1 MAGAQGSAMLEFPR
15 WKYVVIVLVAL
26 LGTLYALPNLYP
38 QDPSVQ
44 VTASRGSQITQA
56 LGERVQAQL
65 DEAGIAV
72 KAIDVDA
79 ENGNMIVRLPDL
91 DTQTLASDLLRDS
104 LGQDYTVALNLAST
118 VPDWLT
124 RFGAKPMVLGLDL
137 QGGVHFVMQVD
148 QQAALERRLDSY
160 AEGIRATLRDNRVRY
175 SSVERRA
182 DGTIQTVLSDEADVS
197 RAMQLMAAD
206 QPTLNR
212 SVSGNRITTRVPEA
226 EVDQIAMD
234 AIDQNITTL
243 RNRVDEVGVAE
254 PVIQRQGDDR
264 VVVQLPGVQDTA
276 EAKRMIG
283 ATATLAYHAVLDGDA
298 FEAARTGVVPPD
310 GRIYYSREV
319 GIDGNPVPYILS
331 RRVIA
336 TGEEMV
342 TAQSSYD
349 QNGLPAVSVTLNASA
364 GKRMFDFTSMN
375 VGKPMAVVYIERVP
389 VVRMVNGE
397 EVRSFRDSEEIISV
411 ANIQGVFSR
420 EFQTTGLEKQEAD
433 DLARML
439 RSGSLAAPMDF
450 IEERI
455 VGPSLGAENV
465 SRGITAVGFAFL
477 FTLVFFMIYYRMFGL
492 VTSVALLLNL
502 VLVVA
507 VMSIFGATMT
517 LPGFAGLALSIGLS
531 VDANV
536 LINERI
542 REELRNGMPPKSA
555 IAAGYDKAS
564 SSILDANITGILA
577 GVALYAFGTGPLRG
591 FAITLVVGIIASM
604 FTALVVTR
612 GLVTLIYARRKKLKT
627 LAI

>member
-118 VPDWLT
+118 VPDWLS
-124 RFGAKPMVLGLDL
+124 RFGAKSMVLGLDL

-212 SVSGNRITTRVPEA
+212 SVSGNRITTRVPDS
-226 EVDQIAMD
+226 EVDQIAID

-477 FTLVFFMIYYRMFGL
+477 FTLAFFMIYYRMFGL

>member
-1 MAGAQGSAMLEFPR
+1 MLEFPR
-15 WKYVVIVLVAL
+15 WKYVLIVLVAL
-26 LGTLYALPNLYP
+26 VGILYAMPNLYP

-44 VTASRGSQITQA
+44 VTAGRGSQVTQA
-56 LGERVQAQL
+56 LGDRVRGELEA
-65 DEAGIAV
+65 AGIPV
-72 KAIDVDA
+72 KAIDVDP
-79 ENGNMIVRLPDL
+79 EGGNMLVRLPDL
-91 DTQTLASDLLRDS
+91 DSQTRASDLMRES
-104 LGQDYTVALNLAST
+104 LGQDFNVALNLAST

-124 RFGAKPMVLGLDL
+124 RFGASPMVLGLDL

-148 QQAALERRLDSY
+148 QEAALERRLESY
-160 AEGIRATLRDNRVRY
+160 AEGIRATLRDNRIRY

-182 DGTIQTVLSDEADVS
+182 DNSIVAVLSEEADANQ
-197 RAMQLMAAD
+197 AMRLLAAD

-212 SVSGNRITTRVPEA
+212 SLSGNRITVRLPEG
-226 EVDQIAMD
+226 ELNRIAID

-264 VVVQLPGVQDTA
+264 IVVQLPGVQDTA

-310 GRIYYSREV
+310 GRIAFHRQL
-319 GIDGNPVPYILS
+319 GPDGNPIPYIIS

-342 TAQSSYD
+342 NAQSTYD
-349 QNGLPAVSVTLNASA
+349 QNGLPAVSVTLNAAA

-375 VGKPMAVVYIERVP
+375 VGRPMAVLYIERVP

-397 EVRSFRDSEEIISV
+397 EVRTFRDSEEIISV

-465 SRGITAVGFAFL
+465 ARGVTAVGYAFL
-477 FTLVFFMIYYRMFGL
+477 FTLFFFMIYYRMFGL

-542 REELRNGMPPKSA
+542 REELRAGMPPKSA
-555 IAAGYDKAS
+555 IATGYDKAS

-591 FAITLVVGIIASM
+591 FAITLVVGITASM

-612 GLVTLIYARRKKLKT
+612 GIVTLIYARRKKLKT

>member
-1 MAGAQGSAMLEFPR
+1 MLEFPR

-26 LGTLYALPNLYP
+26 VGILYALPNLYP

-44 VTASRGSQITQA
+44 VTSTRGSQVTQA
-56 LGERVQAQL
+56 LADRVRGQL
-65 DEAGIAV
+65 DDAGIEV
-72 KAIDVDA
+72 KAIDVDP
-79 ENGNMIVRLPDL
+79 ESGNMMVRLPDL
-91 DTQTLASDLLRDS
+91 DSQTRASDLLREN

-118 VPDWLT
+118 VPDWLS
-124 RFGAKPMVLGLDL
+124 RFGASPMVLGLDL

-160 AEGIRATLRDNRVRY
+160 AEGIRATLRDNRIRY
-175 SSVERRA
+175 TSVERRA
-182 DGTIQTVLSDEADVS
+182 DGTIVAVLAEDADTTA
-197 RAMQLMAAD
+197 AMRLLASD

-212 SVSGNRITTRVPEA
+212 SVSGNRITTRLPDA
-226 EVDQIAMD
+226 ELNQIAID

-298 FEAARTGVVPPD
+298 YEAARTGVVPPD
-310 GRIYYSREV
+310 GRVYYTREA
-319 GIDGNPVPYILS
+319 GLDGNPMPYILS

-342 TAQSSYD
+342 NAQSTYD
-349 QNGLPAVSVTLNASA
+349 ENGMPAVSVTLNAAA

-375 VGKPMAVVYIERVP
+375 VGRPMAVVYIERVP
-389 VVRMVNGE
+389 EVRIVNGE
-397 EVRSFRDSEEIISV
+397 EVRTFRDSEEIISV

-420 EFQTTGLEKQEAD
+420 EFRTTGLEKQEAD
-433 DLARML
+433 QLARML

-465 SRGITAVGFAFL
+465 SRGVTAVGYAFL
-477 FTLVFFMIYYRMFGL
+477 FTLVFFMLYYRMFGL

-542 REELRNGMPPKSA
+542 REELRAGMPPKSA
-555 IAAGYDKAS
+555 IVTGYEKAS
-564 SSILDANITGILA
+564 SSILDANLTGILA

-591 FAITLVVGIIASM
+591 FAITLVVGISASM

-612 GLVTLIYARRKKLKT
+612 GIVTLIYGRRKKLKT

>member
-1 MAGAQGSAMLEFPR
+1 MLEFPR
-15 WKYVVIVLVAL
+15 WKYAVIVLVAL
-26 LGTLYALPNLYP
+26 LGILYALPNLYP

-44 VTASRGSQITQA
+44 VTATRGNEITQA
-56 LGERVQAQL
+56 LGDRVRTQL
-65 DEAGIAV
+65 EGAGIQI

-91 DTQTLASDLLRDS
+91 DSQTAASDLLRES

-148 QQAALERRLDSY
+148 QKAALERRLDSY

-175 SSVERRA
+175 TSVERRA
-182 DGTIQTVLSDEADVS
+182 DNTIQTVLADEADVS

-206 QPTLNR
+206 QPMLTR
-212 SVSGNRITTRVPEA
+212 SVSGNRIITSLPQSEI
-226 EVDQIAMD
+226 DQIAID

-283 ATATLAYHAVLDGDA
+283 ATATLAYHAVLDTDA
-298 FEAARTGVVPPD
+298 FEAARTGVVPPE
-310 GRIYYSREV
+310 GRLYYSRDV
-319 GIDGNPVPYILS
+319 GPDGNPIPYVLS

-342 TAQSSYD
+342 NAQSTYD
-349 QNGLPAVSVTLNASA
+349 ENGMPAVSVTLNAAA

-389 VVRMVNGE
+389 QVRIVNGE

-420 EFQTTGLEKQEAD
+420 EFRTTGLEKQEAD
-433 DLARML
+433 ELARML

-465 SRGITAVGFAFL
+465 ARGVTAVGYAFL
-477 FTLVFFMIYYRMFGL
+477 FTLFFFMLYYRMFGL
-492 VTSVALLLNL
+492 VTSVALMLNL

-542 REELRNGMPPKSA
+542 REELRNGMPPKAA

>member
-1 MAGAQGSAMLEFPR
+1 MLEFPR
-15 WKYVVIVLVAL
+15 WKYVVIVLVAI

-56 LGERVQAQL
+56 LGERVRAQL
-65 DEAGIAV
+65 DEAGIPV

-91 DTQTLASDLLRDS
+91 DAQTVASDLLRDN

-118 VPDWLT
+118 VPDWLS
-124 RFGAKPMVLGLDL
+124 RFGAKSMVLGLDL

-212 SVSGNRITTRVPEA
+212 SVSGNRITTRVPQA
-226 EVDQIAMD
+226 EVDQIAID

-298 FEAARTGVVPPD
+298 YEAARTGVVPPD
-310 GRIYYSREV
+310 GRIYYHREM
-319 GIDGNPVPYILS
+319 GPDGNPIPYILS

-349 QNGLPAVSVTLNASA
+349 ENGLPAVSVTLNASA

-375 VGKPMAVVYIERVP
+375 VGKPMAVVYIARVP
-389 VVRMVNGE
+389 QVRMVDGE
-397 EVRSFRDSEEIISV
+397 EVRTFRDSEEIISV

-420 EFQTTGLEKQEAD
+420 EFRTTGLEKQEAD

-465 SRGITAVGFAFL
+465 SRGVTAVGYAFL
-477 FTLVFFMIYYRMFGL
+477 FTLVFFMIYYRNFGL
-492 VTSVALLLNL
+492 VTCVALLLNL

-564 SSILDANITGILA
+564 SSILDANLTGILA

-612 GLVTLIYARRKKLKT
+612 GIVTLIYGRRKKLKT

>member
-1 MAGAQGSAMLEFPR
+1 MLEFPR
-15 WKYVVIVLVAL
+15 WKYVVIVLVAI

-56 LGERVQAQL
+56 LGERVRAQL
-65 DEAGIAV
+65 DEAGIPV

-91 DTQTLASDLLRDS
+91 DAQTVASDLLRDN

-118 VPDWLT
+118 VPDWLS
-124 RFGAKPMVLGLDL
+124 RFGAKSMVLGLDL

-212 SVSGNRITTRVPEA
+212 SVSGNRITTRVPQA
-226 EVDQIAMD
+226 EVDQIAID

-298 FEAARTGVVPPD
+298 YEAARTGVVPPD
-310 GRIYYSREV
+310 GRIYYHREM
-319 GIDGNPVPYILS
+319 GPDGNPIPYILS

-349 QNGLPAVSVTLNASA
+349 ENGLPAVSVTLNASA

-389 VVRMVNGE
+389 QVRMVDGE
-397 EVRSFRDSEEIISV
+397 EVRTFRDSEEIISV

-420 EFQTTGLEKQEAD
+420 EFRTTGLEKQEAD

-465 SRGITAVGFAFL
+465 SRGVTAVGYAFL
-477 FTLVFFMIYYRMFGL
+477 FTLVFFMIYYRNFGL
-492 VTSVALLLNL
+492 VTCVALLLNL

-564 SSILDANITGILA
+564 SSILDANLTGILA

-612 GLVTLIYARRKKLKT
+612 GIVTLIYGRRKKLKS

>member
-1 MAGAQGSAMLEFPR
+1 MLEFPR
-15 WKYVVIVLVAL
+15 WKYVVIVLVAI

-56 LGERVQAQL
+56 LGERVRAQL
-65 DEAGIAV
+65 DEAGIPV

-91 DTQTLASDLLRDS
+91 DAQTVASDLLRDS

-118 VPDWLT
+118 VPDWLS
-124 RFGAKPMVLGLDL
+124 RFGAKSMVLGLDL

-212 SVSGNRITTRVPEA
+212 SVSGNRITTRVPQA
-226 EVDQIAMD
+226 EVDQIAID

-298 FEAARTGVVPPD
+298 YEAARTGVVPPD
-310 GRIYYSREV
+310 GRIYYSRDV
-319 GIDGNPVPYILS
+319 GIDGNPIPYILS

-349 QNGLPAVSVTLNASA
+349 ENGLPAVSVTLNAAA

-389 VVRMVNGE
+389 QVRMVDGE
-397 EVRSFRDSEEIISV
+397 EVRTFRDSEEIISV

-420 EFQTTGLEKQEAD
+420 EFRTTGLEKQEAD

-477 FTLVFFMIYYRMFGL
+477 FTLIFFMIYYRNFGL
-492 VTSVALLLNL
+492 VTSVALMLNL

-612 GLVTLIYARRKKLKT
+612 GIVTLIYGRRKKLKT

>member
-1 MAGAQGSAMLEFPR
+1 MLEFPR
-15 WKYVVIVLVAL
+15 WKYALIVLVAL
-26 LGTLYALPNLYP
+26 LGLLYALPNMYP

-44 VTASRGSQITQA
+44 VTATRGNQVSQP
-56 LGERVQAQL
+56 LVERIRTQL
-65 DEAGIAV
+65 DEAGIAL
-72 KAIDVDA
+72 KSIDVDI
-79 ENGNMIVRLPDL
+79 EGGNLMVRLPDL
-91 DTQTLASDLLRDS
+91 DSQTLASDLLRES
-104 LGQDYTVALNLAST
+104 LGENYTVTLNLAST
-118 VPDWLT
+118 VPDWLS
-124 RFGAKPMVLGLDL
+124 RLGANPMVLGLDL

-160 AEGIRATLRDNRVRY
+160 AEAIRASLRDARVRY
-175 SSVERRA
+175 TSVERRA
-182 DGTIQTVLSDEADVS
+182 DGSIQTVLADEADVS
-197 RAMQLMAAD
+197 RAMRLMATD

-212 SVSGNRITTRVPEA
+212 SVSGNRITTRVPDTELN
-226 EVDQIAMD
+226 QIAID

-243 RNRVDEVGVAE
+243 RNRVDEVGVSE

-310 GRIYYSREV
+310 GRIYYSRDV
-319 GIDGNPVPYILS
+319 GIDGNPIPYILS

-342 TAQSSYD
+342 NAQSSYD

-364 GKRMFDFTSMN
+364 GKRMFDFTSMS

-389 VVRMVNGE
+389 QVRMVNGE
-397 EVRSFRDSEEIISV
+397 EVRTFRDSEEIISV
-411 ANIQGVFSR
+411 ANISGVFSR

-465 SRGITAVGFAFL
+465 SRGITAVGYAFL
-477 FTLVFFMIYYRMFGL
+477 FTLFFFMLYYRMFGL
-492 VTSVALLLNL
+492 ITSVALLMNL
-502 VLVVA
+502 VLVIA
-507 VMSIFGATMT
+507 VMSIFTATMT

-555 IAAGYDKAS
+555 IATGYDKAS
-564 SSILDANITGILA
+564 TSILDANLTGILA

-591 FAITLVVGIIASM
+591 FAITLVVGISASM

-612 GLVTLIYARRKKLKT
+612 GIATLIYGRRKKLKT

>member
-1 MAGAQGSAMLEFPR
+1 MLEFPR

-26 LGTLYALPNLYP
+26 LGVLYALPNLYP

-56 LGERVQAQL
+56 LGDRVRAQL
-65 DEAGIAV
+65 DEAGIPV

-91 DTQTLASDLLRDS
+91 DAQTVASDLLRDS

-118 VPDWLT
+118 VPDWLS
-124 RFGAKPMVLGLDL
+124 RFGAKSMVLGLDL

-182 DGTIQTVLSDEADVS
+182 DGTIQTLLSDEADVS

-212 SVSGNRITTRVPEA
+212 SVSGNRITTRVPDS
-226 EVDQIAMD
+226 EVDQIAID

-298 FEAARTGVVPPD
+298 YEAARTGVVPPD
-310 GRIYYSREV
+310 GRIYYHREM
-319 GIDGNPVPYILS
+319 GPDGNPIPYILS

-349 QNGLPAVSVTLNASA
+349 ENGLPAVSVTLNAAA

-389 VVRMVNGE
+389 QVRMVDGE
-397 EVRSFRDSEEIISV
+397 EVRTFRDSEEIISV

-420 EFQTTGLEKQEAD
+420 EFRTTGLEKQEAD

-477 FTLVFFMIYYRMFGL
+477 FTLIFFMIYYRNFGL
-492 VTSVALLLNL
+492 VTCVALLLNL

-612 GLVTLIYARRKKLKT
+612 GIVTLIYGRRKKLKT

>member
-1 MAGAQGSAMLEFPR
+1 MLEFPR
-15 WKYVVIVLVAL
+15 WKHVLIVLVAL
-26 LGTLYALPNLYP
+26 FGLLYALPNMYP

-44 VTASRGSQITQA
+44 VTASRGNQVTQA
-56 LGERVQAQL
+56 LGDRVRNQL
-65 DEAGIAV
+65 DEAGVEV
-72 KAIDVDA
+72 KSIDVDA
-79 ENGNMIVRLPDL
+79 ANGNMMVRLPDL
-91 DTQTLASDLLRDS
+91 DAQTQASDLLREN
-104 LGQDYTVALNLAST
+104 LGQDYSVALNLAST

-124 RFGAKPMVLGLDL
+124 GFGASPMVLGLDL

-148 QQAALERRLDSY
+148 QAAALERRLESY
-160 AEGIRATLRDNRVRY
+160 AEGIRATLRDNRIRY
-175 SSVERRA
+175 TSVERSG
-182 DGTIQTVLSDEADVS
+182 DDSIQAVLSDEADIS
-197 RAMQLMAAD
+197 QAMQLMAVD

-212 SVSGNRITTRVPEA
+212 SVSGNRITTRVPES
-226 EVDQIAMD
+226 ELGQIARD

-283 ATATLAYHAVLDGDA
+283 ATATLAYYAVLDGDA
-298 FEAARTGVVPPD
+298 YEAARTGVVPPE
-310 GRIYYSREV
+310 GRIYYTREP
-319 GIDGNPVPYILS
+319 GLDGNPMPYILS

-342 TAQSSYD
+342 NAQSTYD
-349 QNGLPAVSVTLNASA
+349 QNGLPAVSVTLNATA

-375 VGKPMAVVYIERVP
+375 VGRPMAVVYIERVP
-389 VVRMVNGE
+389 QVRMVDGE
-397 EVRSFRDSEEIISV
+397 EVRTFRDSEEIISV

-465 SRGITAVGFAFL
+465 ARGITAVGFAFL
-477 FTLVFFMIYYRMFGL
+477 FTLFFFMLYYRMFGL
-492 VTSVALLLNL
+492 VTSVALMLNL

-555 IAAGYDKAS
+555 IATGYDKAS

-591 FAITLVVGIIASM
+591 FAITLVVGITASM

-612 GLVTLIYARRKKLKT
+612 GIVTLIYARRKKLKT

>member
-1 MAGAQGSAMLEFPR
+1 MLEFPR
-15 WKYVVIVLVAL
+15 WKYALIVLVAL
-26 LGTLYALPNLYP
+26 LGLLYALPNMYP

-44 VTASRGSQITQA
+44 VTATRGNQVSQP
-56 LGERVQAQL
+56 LVERIRTQL
-65 DEAGIAV
+65 DEAGIAL
-72 KAIDVDA
+72 KSIDVDI
-79 ENGNMIVRLPDL
+79 EGGNLMVRLPDL
-91 DTQTLASDLLRDS
+91 DSQTLASDLLRES
-104 LGQDYTVALNLAST
+104 LGENYTVTLNLAST
-118 VPDWLT
+118 VPDWLS
-124 RFGAKPMVLGLDL
+124 RLGANPMVLGLDL

-160 AEGIRATLRDNRVRY
+160 AEAIRASLRDARVRY
-175 SSVERRA
+175 TSVERRA
-182 DGTIQTVLSDEADVS
+182 DGSIQTVLADEADVS
-197 RAMQLMAAD
+197 RAMRLMATD

-212 SVSGNRITTRVPEA
+212 SVSGNRITTRVPDTELN
-226 EVDQIAMD
+226 QIAID

-243 RNRVDEVGVAE
+243 RNRVDEVGVSE

-310 GRIYYSREV
+310 GRIYYSRDV
-319 GIDGNPVPYILS
+319 GIDGNPIPYILS

-342 TAQSSYD
+342 NAQSSYD

-364 GKRMFDFTSMN
+364 GKRMFDFTSMS

-389 VVRMVNGE
+389 QVRMVNGE
-397 EVRSFRDSEEIISV
+397 EVRTFRDSEEIISV
-411 ANIQGVFSR
+411 ANISGVFSR

-465 SRGITAVGFAFL
+465 SRGITAVGYAFL
-477 FTLVFFMIYYRMFGL
+477 FTLFFFMLYYRMFGL
-492 VTSVALLLNL
+492 ITSVALLMNL
-502 VLVVA
+502 VLVIA
-507 VMSIFGATMT
+507 VMSIFTATMT

-555 IAAGYDKAS
+555 IATGYDKAS
-564 SSILDANITGILA
+564 SSILDANLTGILA

-591 FAITLVVGIIASM
+591 FAITLVVGISASM

-612 GLVTLIYARRKKLKT
+612 GIATLIYGRRKKLKT

>member
-1 MAGAQGSAMLEFPR
+1 MLEFPR

-26 LGTLYALPNLYP
+26 LGVLYALPNLYP

-56 LGERVQAQL
+56 LGDRVRAQL
-65 DEAGIAV
+65 DEAGIPV

-91 DTQTLASDLLRDS
+91 DAQTVASDLLRDS

-118 VPDWLT
+118 VPDWLS
-124 RFGAKPMVLGLDL
+124 RFGAKSMVLGLDL

-212 SVSGNRITTRVPEA
+212 SVSGNRITTRVPDS
-226 EVDQIAMD
+226 EVDQIAID

-310 GRIYYSREV
+310 GRIYYSRDV
-319 GIDGNPVPYILS
+319 GIDGNPIPYILS

-349 QNGLPAVSVTLNASA
+349 ENGLPAVSVTLNAAA

-389 VVRMVNGE
+389 QVRMVDGE
-397 EVRSFRDSEEIISV
+397 EVRTFRDSEEIISV

-420 EFQTTGLEKQEAD
+420 EFRTTGLEKQEAD

-477 FTLVFFMIYYRMFGL
+477 FTLIFFMIYYRNFGL
-492 VTSVALLLNL
+492 VTCVALLLNL

-612 GLVTLIYARRKKLKT
+612 GIVTLIYGRRKKLKT

>member
-1 MAGAQGSAMLEFPR
+1 MLEFPR
-15 WKYVVIVLVAL
+15 WKYVVIVLVAI

-56 LGERVQAQL
+56 LGERVRAQL
-65 DEAGIAV
+65 DEAGIPV

-91 DTQTLASDLLRDS
+91 DAQTVASDLLRDS

-118 VPDWLT
+118 VPDWLS
-124 RFGAKPMVLGLDL
+124 RFGAKSMVLGLDL

-212 SVSGNRITTRVPEA
+212 SVSGNRITTRVPQA
-226 EVDQIAMD
+226 EVDQIAID

-298 FEAARTGVVPPD
+298 YEAARTGVVPPD
-310 GRIYYSREV
+310 GRIYYHREM
-319 GIDGNPVPYILS
+319 GPDGNPIPYILS

-349 QNGLPAVSVTLNASA
+349 ENGLPAVSVTLNASA

-375 VGKPMAVVYIERVP
+375 VGKPMAVVYIARVP
-389 VVRMVNGE
+389 QVRMVDGE
-397 EVRSFRDSEEIISV
+397 EVRTFRDSEEIISV

-420 EFQTTGLEKQEAD
+420 EFRTTGLEKQEAD

-439 RSGSLAAPMDF
+439 RAGSLAAPMDF

-465 SRGITAVGFAFL
+465 SRGVTAVGYAFL
-477 FTLVFFMIYYRMFGL
+477 FTLVFFMIYYRNFGL
-492 VTSVALLLNL
+492 VTCVALLLNL

-564 SSILDANITGILA
+564 SSILDANLTGILA

-612 GLVTLIYARRKKLKT
+612 GIVTLIYGRRKKLKS

>member
-1 MAGAQGSAMLEFPR
+1 MLEFAR
-15 WKYVVIVLVAL
+15 WKYAVIVLVAL
-26 LGTLYALPNLYP
+26 LGILYALPNMYP

-44 VTASRGSQITQA
+44 VTAARGSQVGPA
-56 LGERVQAQL
+56 LADRVRSQL
-65 DEAGIAV
+65 DEAGIAL
-72 KAIDVDA
+72 KSIDVDP
-79 ENGNMIVRLPDL
+79 EGGSMMVRLHDL
-91 DTQTLASDLLRDS
+91 DSQTQASDLLRET
-104 LGQDYTVALNLAST
+104 LGEGYAVALNLAST
-118 VPDWLT
+118 VPDWLS
-124 RFGAKPMVLGLDL
+124 RLGANPMVLGLDL

-160 AEGIRATLRDNRVRY
+160 AEGIRATLRDARVRY
-175 SSVERRA
+175 TSVERRA
-182 DGTIQTVLSDEADVS
+182 DGSIQTVLADEADVS
-197 RAMQLMAAD
+197 RAMRLMATD
-206 QPTLNR
+206 QPLLTR
-212 SVSGNRITTRVPEA
+212 SVSGNRITTRVPDSELN
-226 EVDQIAMD
+226 QIAID

-243 RNRVDEVGVAE
+243 RNRVDEVGVSE

-283 ATATLAYHAVLDGDA
+283 ATATLAYHAVLEGDA

-310 GRIYYSREV
+310 GRIYYSRET
-319 GIDGNPVPYILS
+319 GLDGNPIPYILS

-342 TAQSSYD
+342 NAQSTYD
-349 QNGLPAVSVTLNASA
+349 QNGLPAVSVTLNAAA

-397 EVRSFRDSEEIISV
+397 EVRSFRDSEEIISI

-433 DLARML
+433 DLSRML

-465 SRGITAVGFAFL
+465 ARGVTAVGYAFL
-477 FTLVFFMIYYRMFGL
+477 FTLFFFMLYYRMFGL
-492 VTSVALLLNL
+492 ITSVALLLNL

-542 REELRNGMPPKSA
+542 REELRAGMPPKAA
-555 IAAGYDKAS
+555 IATGYDKAS
-564 SSILDANITGILA
+564 SSILDANLTGILA

-591 FAITLVVGIIASM
+591 FAITLVVGIAASM

-612 GLVTLIYARRKKLKT
+612 GIATLIYARRKKLKT

>member
-1 MAGAQGSAMLEFPR
+1 MLEFPR
-15 WKYVVIVLVAL
+15 WKYVVIVLVAI

-56 LGERVQAQL
+56 LGERVRAQL
-65 DEAGIAV
+65 DEAGIPV

-91 DTQTLASDLLRDS
+91 DAQTVASDLLRDS

-118 VPDWLT
+118 VPDWLS
-124 RFGAKPMVLGLDL
+124 RFGAKSMVLGLDL

-182 DGTIQTVLSDEADVS
+182 DGTIQTLLSDEADVS

-212 SVSGNRITTRVPEA
+212 SVSGNRITTRVPQA
-226 EVDQIAMD
+226 EVDQIAID

-310 GRIYYSREV
+310 GRIYYSRDV
-319 GIDGNPVPYILS
+319 GIDGNPIPYILS

-349 QNGLPAVSVTLNASA
+349 ENGLPAVSVTLNAAA

-389 VVRMVNGE
+389 QVRMVDGE
-397 EVRSFRDSEEIISV
+397 EVRTFRDSEEIISV

-420 EFQTTGLEKQEAD
+420 EFRTTGLEKQEAD

-477 FTLVFFMIYYRMFGL
+477 FTLIFFMIYYRNFGL
-492 VTSVALLLNL
+492 VTSVALMLNL

-612 GLVTLIYARRKKLKT
+612 GIVTLIYGRRKKLKT

>member
-1 MAGAQGSAMLEFPR
+1 MLEFAR
-15 WKYVVIVLVAL
+15 WKYAVIVLVAL
-26 LGTLYALPNLYP
+26 LGILYALPNMYP

-44 VTASRGSQITQA
+44 VTAARGSQVGPA
-56 LGERVQAQL
+56 LADRVRSQL
-65 DEAGIAV
+65 DEAGIAL
-72 KAIDVDA
+72 KSIDVDP
-79 ENGNMIVRLPDL
+79 EGGSMMVRLHDL
-91 DTQTLASDLLRDS
+91 DSQTQASDLLRET
-104 LGQDYTVALNLAST
+104 LGEGYAVALNLAST
-118 VPDWLT
+118 VPDWLS
-124 RFGAKPMVLGLDL
+124 RLGANPMVLGLDL

-160 AEGIRATLRDNRVRY
+160 AEGIRATLRDARVRY
-175 SSVERRA
+175 TSVERRA
-182 DGTIQTVLSDEADVS
+182 DGSIQTVLADEADVS
-197 RAMQLMAAD
+197 RAMRLMATD
-206 QPTLNR
+206 QPLLTR
-212 SVSGNRITTRVPEA
+212 SVSGNRITTRVPDSELN
-226 EVDQIAMD
+226 QIAID

-243 RNRVDEVGVAE
+243 RNRVDEVGVSE

-283 ATATLAYHAVLDGDA
+283 ATATLAYHAVLEGDA

-310 GRIYYSREV
+310 GRIYYSRET
-319 GIDGNPVPYILS
+319 GLDGNPIPYILS

-342 TAQSSYD
+342 NAQSTYD
-349 QNGLPAVSVTLNASA
+349 QNGLPAVSVTLNAAA

-397 EVRSFRDSEEIISV
+397 EVRSFRDSEEIISI

-433 DLARML
+433 DLSRML

-465 SRGITAVGFAFL
+465 SRGVTAVGYAFL
-477 FTLVFFMIYYRMFGL
+477 FTLFFFMLYYRMFGL
-492 VTSVALLLNL
+492 ITSVALLLNL

-542 REELRNGMPPKSA
+542 REELRAGMPPKAA
-555 IAAGYDKAS
+555 IATGYDKAS
-564 SSILDANITGILA
+564 SSILDANLTGILA

-591 FAITLVVGIIASM
+591 FAITLVVGIAASM

-612 GLVTLIYARRKKLKT
+612 GIATLIYARRKKLKT

>member
-1 MAGAQGSAMLEFPR
+1 MLEFPR
-15 WKYVVIVLVAL
+15 WKYVVIVLVAI

-56 LGERVQAQL
+56 LGERVRAQL
-65 DEAGIAV
+65 DEAGIPV

-91 DTQTLASDLLRDS
+91 DAQTVASDLLRDS

-118 VPDWLT
+118 VPDWLS
-124 RFGAKPMVLGLDL
+124 RFGAKSMVLGLDL

-212 SVSGNRITTRVPEA
+212 SVSGNRITTRVPQA
-226 EVDQIAMD
+226 EVDQIAID

-298 FEAARTGVVPPD
+298 YEAARTGVVPPD
-310 GRIYYSREV
+310 GRIYYHREM
-319 GIDGNPVPYILS
+319 GPDGNPIPYILS

-349 QNGLPAVSVTLNASA
+349 ENGLPAVSVTLNAAA

-389 VVRMVNGE
+389 QVRMVDGE
-397 EVRSFRDSEEIISV
+397 EVRTFRDSEEIISV

-420 EFQTTGLEKQEAD
+420 EFRTTGLEKQEAD

-477 FTLVFFMIYYRMFGL
+477 FTLIFFMIYYRNFGL
-492 VTSVALLLNL
+492 VTSVALMLNL

-612 GLVTLIYARRKKLKT
+612 GIVTLIYGRRKKLKT

>member
-1 MAGAQGSAMLEFPR
+1 MLEFAR
-15 WKYVVIVLVAL
+15 WKYAVIVLVAL
-26 LGTLYALPNLYP
+26 LGILYALPNMYP

-44 VTASRGSQITQA
+44 VTAARGSQVGPA
-56 LGERVQAQL
+56 LADRVRSQL
-65 DEAGIAV
+65 DEAGIAL
-72 KAIDVDA
+72 KSIDVDP
-79 ENGNMIVRLPDL
+79 EGGSMMVRLQDL
-91 DTQTLASDLLRDS
+91 DSQTQASDLLRET
-104 LGQDYTVALNLAST
+104 LGEGYAVALNLAST
-118 VPDWLT
+118 VPDWLS
-124 RFGAKPMVLGLDL
+124 RLGANPMVLGLDL

-160 AEGIRATLRDNRVRY
+160 AEGIRATLRDARVRY
-175 SSVERRA
+175 TSVERRA
-182 DGTIQTVLSDEADVS
+182 DGSIQTVLADEADVS
-197 RAMQLMAAD
+197 RAMRLMATD
-206 QPTLNR
+206 QPLLTR
-212 SVSGNRITTRVPEA
+212 SVSGNRITTRVPDSELN
-226 EVDQIAMD
+226 QIAID

-243 RNRVDEVGVAE
+243 RNRVDEVGVSE

-283 ATATLAYHAVLDGDA
+283 ATATLAYHAVLEGDA

-310 GRIYYSREV
+310 GRIYYSRET
-319 GIDGNPVPYILS
+319 GLDGNPIPYILS

-342 TAQSSYD
+342 NAQSTYD
-349 QNGLPAVSVTLNASA
+349 QNGLPAVSVTLNAAA

-397 EVRSFRDSEEIISV
+397 EVRSFRDSEEIISI

-433 DLARML
+433 DLSRML

-465 SRGITAVGFAFL
+465 ARGVTAVGYAFL
-477 FTLVFFMIYYRMFGL
+477 FTLFFFMLYYRMFGL
-492 VTSVALLLNL
+492 ITSVALLLNL

-542 REELRNGMPPKSA
+542 REELRAGMPPKAA
-555 IAAGYDKAS
+555 IATGYDKAS
-564 SSILDANITGILA
+564 SSILDANLTGILA

-591 FAITLVVGIIASM
+591 FAITLVVGITASM
-604 FTALVVTR
+604 FTVLVVA
-612 GLVTLIYARRKKLKT
+612 GGIATLLYARREELKT
-627 LAI
+627 AAI

>member
-1 MAGAQGSAMLEFPR
+1 MLEFPR
-15 WKYVVIVLVAL
+15 WKYVVIVLVAV

-56 LGERVQAQL
+56 LGERVRAQL
-65 DEAGIAV
+65 DEAGIPV

-91 DTQTLASDLLRDS
+91 DAQTVASDLLRDN

-118 VPDWLT
+118 VPDWLS
-124 RFGAKPMVLGLDL
+124 RFGAKSMVLGLDL

-212 SVSGNRITTRVPEA
+212 SVSGNRITTRVPQA
-226 EVDQIAMD
+226 EVDQIAID

-298 FEAARTGVVPPD
+298 YEAARTGVVPPD
-310 GRIYYSREV
+310 GRIYYHREM
-319 GIDGNPVPYILS
+319 GPDGNPIPYILS

-349 QNGLPAVSVTLNASA
+349 ENGLPAVSVTLNAAA

-389 VVRMVNGE
+389 QVRMVDGE
-397 EVRSFRDSEEIISV
+397 EVRTFRDSEEIISV

-420 EFQTTGLEKQEAD
+420 EFRTTGLEKQEAD

-477 FTLVFFMIYYRMFGL
+477 FTLIFFMIYYRNFGL
-492 VTSVALLLNL
+492 VTSVALMLNL

-612 GLVTLIYARRKKLKT
+612 GIVTLIYGRRKKLKT

>member
-1 MAGAQGSAMLEFPR
+1 
-15 WKYVVIVLVAL
+15 
-26 LGTLYALPNLYP
+26 
-38 QDPSVQ
+38 
-44 VTASRGSQITQA
+44 
-56 LGERVQAQL
+56 
-65 DEAGIAV
+65 V
-72 KAIDVDA
+72 KSIDVDA
-79 ENGNMIVRLPDL
+79 ANGNMMVRLPDL
-91 DTQTLASDLLRDS
+91 DAQTQASDLLREN
-104 LGQDYTVALNLAST
+104 LGQDYSVALNLAST

-124 RFGAKPMVLGLDL
+124 GFGASPMVLGLDL

-148 QQAALERRLDSY
+148 QAAALERRLESY
-160 AEGIRATLRDNRVRY
+160 AEGIRATLRDNRIRY
-175 SSVERRA
+175 TSVERSG
-182 DGTIQTVLSDEADVS
+182 DDSIQAVLSDEADIS
-197 RAMQLMAAD
+197 QAMQLMAVD

-212 SVSGNRITTRVPEA
+212 SVSGNRITTRVPES
-226 EVDQIAMD
+226 ELGQIARD

-283 ATATLAYHAVLDGDA
+283 ATATLAYYAVLDGDA
-298 FEAARTGVVPPD
+298 YEAARTGVVPPE
-310 GRIYYSREV
+310 GRIYYTREP
-319 GIDGNPVPYILS
+319 GLDGNPMPYILS

-342 TAQSSYD
+342 NAQSTYD
-349 QNGLPAVSVTLNASA
+349 QNGLPAVSVTLNATA

-375 VGKPMAVVYIERVP
+375 VGRPMAVVYIERVP
-389 VVRMVNGE
+389 QVRMVDGE
-397 EVRSFRDSEEIISV
+397 EVRTFRDSEEIISV

-465 SRGITAVGFAFL
+465 ARGITAVGFAFL
-477 FTLVFFMIYYRMFGL
+477 FTLFFFMLYYRMFGL
-492 VTSVALLLNL
+492 VTSVALMLNL

-555 IAAGYDKAS
+555 IATGYDKAS

-591 FAITLVVGIIASM
+591 FAITLVVGITASM

-612 GLVTLIYARRKKLKT
+612 GIVTLIYARRKKLKT

>member
-1 MAGAQGSAMLEFPR
+1 MLEFPR
-15 WKYVVIVLVAL
+15 WKYAVIVLVAL
-26 LGTLYALPNLYP
+26 LGILYALPNLYP

-44 VTASRGSQITQA
+44 VTATRGNEITQA
-56 LGERVQAQL
+56 LGDRVRTQL
-65 DEAGIAV
+65 EGAGIQI

-91 DTQTLASDLLRDS
+91 DSQTAAADLLRES

-124 RFGAKPMVLGLDL
+124 RIGAKPMVLGLDL

-148 QQAALERRLDSY
+148 QKAALERRLDSY

-175 SSVERRA
+175 TSVERRA
-182 DGTIQTVLSDEADVS
+182 DNTIQTVLADEADVS

-206 QPTLNR
+206 QPMLTR
-212 SVSGNRITTRVPEA
+212 SVSGNRIITSLPQSEI
-226 EVDQIAMD
+226 DQIAID

-283 ATATLAYHAVLDGDA
+283 ATATLAYHAVLDTDA
-298 FEAARTGVVPPD
+298 FEAARTGVVPPE
-310 GRIYYSREV
+310 GRLYYSRDV
-319 GIDGNPVPYILS
+319 GPDGNPIPYVLS

-342 TAQSSYD
+342 NAQSTYD
-349 QNGLPAVSVTLNASA
+349 ENGMPAVSVTLNAAA

-389 VVRMVNGE
+389 QVRIVNGE

-420 EFQTTGLEKQEAD
+420 EFRTTGLEKQEAD
-433 DLARML
+433 ELARML

-465 SRGITAVGFAFL
+465 ARGVTAVGYAFL
-477 FTLVFFMIYYRMFGL
+477 FTLFFFMLYYRMFGL
-492 VTSVALLLNL
+492 VTSVALMLNL

-542 REELRNGMPPKSA
+542 REELRNGMPPKAA

>member
-1 MAGAQGSAMLEFPR
+1 MLEFPR
-15 WKYVVIVLVAL
+15 WKYVVIVLVAI

-56 LGERVQAQL
+56 LGERVRAQL
-65 DEAGIAV
+65 DEAGIPV

-91 DTQTLASDLLRDS
+91 DAQTVASDLLRDN

-118 VPDWLT
+118 VPDWLS
-124 RFGAKPMVLGLDL
+124 RFGAKSMVLGLDL

-148 QQAALERRLDSY
+148 QQAALERRLDAY

-212 SVSGNRITTRVPEA
+212 SVSGNRITTRVPQA
-226 EVDQIAMD
+226 EVDQIAID

-298 FEAARTGVVPPD
+298 YEAARTGVVPPD
-310 GRIYYSREV
+310 GRIYYHREM
-319 GIDGNPVPYILS
+319 GPDGNPIPYILS

-349 QNGLPAVSVTLNASA
+349 ENGLPAVSVTLNASA

-389 VVRMVNGE
+389 QVRMVDGE
-397 EVRSFRDSEEIISV
+397 EVRTFRDSEEIISV

-420 EFQTTGLEKQEAD
+420 EFRTTGLEKQEAD

-465 SRGITAVGFAFL
+465 SRGVTAVGYAFL
-477 FTLVFFMIYYRMFGL
+477 FTLVFFMIYYRNFGL
-492 VTSVALLLNL
+492 VTCVALLLNL

-564 SSILDANITGILA
+564 SSILDANLTGILA

-612 GLVTLIYARRKKLKT
+612 GIVTLIYGRRKKLKS

>member
-1 MAGAQGSAMLEFPR
+1 MLEFPR
-15 WKYVVIVLVAL
+15 WKYAVIVLVAL
-26 LGTLYALPNLYP
+26 LGILYALPNLYP

-44 VTASRGSQITQA
+44 VTATRGNEITQA
-56 LGERVQAQL
+56 LGDRVRTQL
-65 DEAGIAV
+65 EGAGIQI

-91 DTQTLASDLLRDS
+91 DSQTAASDLLREN

-124 RFGAKPMVLGLDL
+124 RIGAKPMVLGLDL

-148 QQAALERRLDSY
+148 QKAALERRLDSY

-175 SSVERRA
+175 TSVERRA
-182 DGTIQTVLSDEADVS
+182 DNTIQTVLADEADVS

-206 QPTLNR
+206 QPMLTR
-212 SVSGNRITTRVPEA
+212 SVSGNRIITSLPQSEI
-226 EVDQIAMD
+226 DQIAID

-283 ATATLAYHAVLDGDA
+283 ATATLAYHAVLDTDA
-298 FEAARTGVVPPD
+298 FEAARTGVVPPE
-310 GRIYYSREV
+310 GRLYYSRDV
-319 GIDGNPVPYILS
+319 GPDGNPIPYVLS

-342 TAQSSYD
+342 NAQSTYD
-349 QNGLPAVSVTLNASA
+349 ENGMPAVSVTLNAAA

-389 VVRMVNGE
+389 QVRIVNGE

-420 EFQTTGLEKQEAD
+420 EFRTTGLEKQEAD
-433 DLARML
+433 ELARML

-465 SRGITAVGFAFL
+465 ARGVTAVGYAFL
-477 FTLVFFMIYYRMFGL
+477 FTLFFFMLYYRMFGL
-492 VTSVALLLNL
+492 ITSVALLLNL

-542 REELRNGMPPKSA
+542 REELRNGMPPKAA

>member
-1 MAGAQGSAMLEFPR
+1 MLEFPR
-15 WKYVVIVLVAL
+15 WKYVLIVLVAL
-26 LGTLYALPNLYP
+26 VGILYAMPNLYP

-44 VTASRGSQITQA
+44 VTAGRGSQVTQA
-56 LGERVQAQL
+56 LGDRVRGELEA
-65 DEAGIAV
+65 AGIPV
-72 KAIDVDA
+72 KAIDVDP
-79 ENGNMIVRLPDL
+79 EGGNMLVRLPDL
-91 DTQTLASDLLRDS
+91 DSQTRASDLMRES
-104 LGQDYTVALNLAST
+104 LGQDFNVALNLAST

-124 RFGAKPMVLGLDL
+124 RFGASPMVLGLDL

-148 QQAALERRLDSY
+148 QAAALERRLESY
-160 AEGIRATLRDNRVRY
+160 AEGIRATLRDNRIRY

-182 DGTIQTVLSDEADVS
+182 DNSIVAVLSEEADANQ
-197 RAMQLMAAD
+197 AMRLLAAD

-212 SVSGNRITTRVPEA
+212 SLSGNRITVRLPEG
-226 EVDQIAMD
+226 ELNRIAID

-254 PVIQRQGDDR
+254 PVIQRQGEDR
-264 VVVQLPGVQDTA
+264 IVVQLPGVQDTA

-310 GRIYYSREV
+310 GRIAFHRQL
-319 GIDGNPVPYILS
+319 GPDGNPIPYIIS

-342 TAQSSYD
+342 NAQSTYD
-349 QNGLPAVSVTLNASA
+349 QNGLPAVSVTLNAAA

-375 VGKPMAVVYIERVP
+375 VGRPMAVLYIERVP
-389 VVRMVNGE
+389 VVRMVDGE
-397 EVRSFRDSEEIISV
+397 EVRTFRDSEEIISV

-420 EFQTTGLEKQEAD
+420 EFRTTGLEKQEAD

-465 SRGITAVGFAFL
+465 ARGVTAVGYAFL
-477 FTLVFFMIYYRMFGL
+477 FTLFFFMIYYRMFGL

-542 REELRNGMPPKSA
+542 REELRAGMPPKSA
-555 IAAGYDKAS
+555 IATGYDKAS

-591 FAITLVVGIIASM
+591 FAITLVVGITASM

-612 GLVTLIYARRKKLKT
+612 GIVTLIYARRKKLKT

>member
-1 MAGAQGSAMLEFPR
+1 MLEFPR
-15 WKYVVIVLVAL
+15 WKYAVIVLVAL
-26 LGTLYALPNLYP
+26 LGILYALPNLYP

-44 VTASRGSQITQA
+44 VTATRGNEITQA
-56 LGERVQAQL
+56 LGDRVRTQL
-65 DEAGIAV
+65 EGAGIQI

-91 DTQTLASDLLRDS
+91 DSQTAASDLLRES

-148 QQAALERRLDSY
+148 QKAALERRLDSY
-160 AEGIRATLRDNRVRY
+160 AEGIRATLRANRVRY
-175 SSVERRA
+175 TSVERRA
-182 DGTIQTVLSDEADVS
+182 DNTIQTVLADEADVS

-206 QPTLNR
+206 QPMLTR
-212 SVSGNRITTRVPEA
+212 SVSGNRIITSLPQSEI
-226 EVDQIAMD
+226 DQIAID

-283 ATATLAYHAVLDGDA
+283 ATATLAYHAVLDTDA
-298 FEAARTGVVPPD
+298 FEAARTGVVPPE
-310 GRIYYSREV
+310 GRLYYSRDV
-319 GIDGNPVPYILS
+319 GPDGNPIPYVLS

-342 TAQSSYD
+342 NAQSTYD
-349 QNGLPAVSVTLNASA
+349 ENGMPAVSVTLNAAA

-389 VVRMVNGE
+389 QVRIVNGE

-420 EFQTTGLEKQEAD
+420 EFRTTGLEKQEAD
-433 DLARML
+433 ELARML

-465 SRGITAVGFAFL
+465 ARGVTAVGYAFL
-477 FTLVFFMIYYRMFGL
+477 FTLCFFMLYYRMFGL
-492 VTSVALLLNL
+492 VTSVALMLNL

-542 REELRNGMPPKSA
+542 REELRNGMPPKAA